1 MVGNTTKALIVAV
14 LVSVGLL
21 VYRTSLKTNDPAN
34 PDNSAPERK
43 KITTTIDDDPIK
55 GVSSAPVTI
64 VEFSDFECPYCKLFF
79 EETLPQLES
88 QYIDMGKVRLVY
100 RDLPLVTHEPAATSE
115 ARAANCAREQGG
127 DEAYFRYHNNIF
139 LNTKS
144 GGSGLTL
151 DQLMEIS
158 NKMDLDEVKFKEC
171 YTSTKYGDEVKA
183 DFEEAVRIGAK
194 STPTF
199 VIGKTQ
205 PDGVVEGVIVEG
217 AAPFA
222 LMQSI
227 IDPLLYE

>member
-1 MVGNTTKALIVAV
+1 MAGKTTPLLIAAAFI
-14 LVSVGLL
+14 SVGLF
-21 VYRTSLKTNDPAN
+21 VVRANLKTQS
-34 PDNSAPERK
+34 NSDLEAPPERRT
-43 KITTTIDDDPIK
+43 ITTTIDDDPVK
-55 GVSSAPVTI
+55 GASTAPVTI

-88 QYIDMGKVRLVY
+88 QYIDMGKVKLVY
-100 RDLPLVTHEPAATSE
+100 RDLPLITHEPAATSE

-127 DEAYFRYHNNIF
+127 DDVYFRYHNNIF
-139 LNTKS
+139 LTTKS
-144 GGSGLTL
+144 GGSGLTI
-151 DQLMEIS
+151 DQIIGIS
-158 NKMDLDEVKFKEC
+158 NKMNLDEEKFKAC
-171 YTSTKYGDEVKA
+171 YTSTKYADEVKA

-199 VIGKTQ
+199 VIGKTR